1 MCTSPGGVPG
11 VGAGREA
18 ARLGRT
24 GAGQQDAGSWR
35 PRPESLA
42 SHLTRLT
49 SQRLSDSHARI
60 RAAPVGLEALQVGPA
75 APPRPRRGQRGGPAR
90 VPAVAPAA
98 PVLPGSCL
106 PPLHPDYSLAGPRE
120 DCAPGDAPGQTL
132 SGRQLTFP
140 RAVAGARLP
149 AFAGQRAGPL

>member
-18 ARLGRT
+18 AMLGRA
-24 GAGQQDAGSWR
+24 GAGRRDAGSRR
-35 PRPESLA
+35 PSPESLA

-49 SQRLSDSHARI
+49 SPRLSDRHARI
-60 RAAPVGLEALQVGPA
+60 RAAPVGLVVLQVGPA

-90 VPAVAPAA
+90 VPAAAPAA
-98 PVLPGSCL
+98 PALPGSCL
-106 PPLHPDYSLAGPRE
+106 PPLHPCSGLAGSGE

-132 SGRQLTFP
+132 SGRRLTFP

-149 AFAGQRAGPL
+149 AFAGQRARPL